1 MSEFPLDARV
11 ECAGGSCGKSLAV
24 IVDRET
30 REVRLWLR

>member
-1 MSEFPLDARV
+1 MSEFPLNAQV
-11 ECAGGSCGKSLAV
+11 ECADGPCGKSLAV